1 MPDSSLVVFQVLNGL
16 IWGLI
21 IAQLAVGLNLVY
33 GLLNIVNVAQ
43 GALFMVGG
51 YICWFI
57 VGKTGSYFASLLLA
71 PLIVGAVC
79 ILIERFLLRPLEQD
93 SNLTIIATIGLM
105 LVLEQAALWTFGGAV
120 RSVPTPLEFSIPVFG
135 LSYPGYRIFIAG
147 CSVIVLIA
155 LWLFLQYTRYGLWMR
170 AVKFSPTVSAA
181 FGVPVNR
188 VIGFTFGLGTAL
200 AALGGVL
207 AAPIVNVRP
216 EMGLDILITVFIVVI
231 VGGLGSLPGSVIAA
245 VVMTSTEGVAA
256 VFTTPTN
263 ARLISLIILALIV
276 LKWPN
281 GIAAALSKQA
291 RQ

>member
-1 MPDSSLVVFQVLNGL
+1 MPDSSLVFFQIINGL

-21 IAQLAVGLNLVY
+21 VAQLAVGLNLVY

-51 YICWFI
+51 YICWLI
-57 VGKTGSYFASLLLA
+57 VAETGSYYASLLVA
-71 PLIVGAVC
+71 PVAVGAIAVV
-79 ILIERFLLRPLEQD
+79 IERVLLRPLAQD
-93 SNLTIIATIGLM
+93 SSLTIIATIGLM
-105 LVLEQAALWTFGGAV
+105 LVLEQAALWAFGGDV
-120 RSVPTPLEFSIPVFG
+120 RSVAAPLQFSVPVFG
-135 LSYPGYRIFIAG
+135 LSYPGFRIFIAL
-147 CSVIVLIA
+147 CSIAVLVA

-170 AVKFSPTVSAA
+170 AVKFNPSVASA

-245 VVMTSTEGVAA
+245 IVMTMTEGIAA
-256 VFTTPTN
+256 VFTAPTN
-263 ARLISLIILALIV
+263 ARLISLIVLTLIV

-281 GIAAALSKQA
+281 GIGAARSKSV
-291 RQ
+291 RI

>member
-1 MPDSSLVVFQVLNGL
+1 MPSMSLVVFQLLNGL

-21 IAQLAVGLNLVY
+21 VALLAVGLNLVY
-33 GLLNIVNVAQ
+33 GLLGIVNVAQ

-51 YICWFI
+51 YICWLL
-57 VGKTGSYFASLLLA
+57 VAKTGSYFLGLVVA
-71 PLIVGAVC
+71 PLVVGAGCVV
-79 ILIERFLLRPLEQD
+79 IERLLLRPLAND

-105 LVLEQAALWTFGGAV
+105 LMLEQGALWTFGGDV
-120 RSVPTPLEFSIPVFG
+120 RSVSAPVQFSIPVFG
-135 LSYPGYRIFIAG
+135 LYYPGYRIFVAL
-147 CSVIVLIA
+147 CSAVILVA
-155 LWLFLQYTRYGLWMR
+155 LWVFLQYTRYGLWMR
-170 AVKFSPTVSAA
+170 AVKFSPAIASA

-200 AALGGVL
+200 AAVGGVL

-245 VVMTSTEGVAA
+245 IAMTSTEGIAA

-263 ARLISLIILALIV
+263 ARLISLIVLTVIV

-281 GIAAALSKQA
+281 GIGAIRSKWA
-291 RQ
+291 RV